1 MFSDN
6 TVSQLR
12 REGGVLSSRSGMSLR
27 LPPAAGFCQGVAS
40 AIAKLGALLEESK
53 PEQRK
58 LLLGEMIHNE
68 SVNQEFVRRGI
79 TLLSEE
85 QSAALFTEAAEA
97 ETKYIIPA
105 FGLSLELEEALRR
118 HALRP
123 EQILDCSCPNVRRIW
138 QQVERLGAAGQALLL
153 HGSPG
158 HQEVL
163 GIWSRVRRHAQAGAV
178 LPDLDAAQKFLLA
191 AVSGFQDGDYPAELL
206 WQPEKL
212 ASLPWTLLNQTTVLR
227 SDCRRLAEL
236 LAQTRSKERFTWVDS
251 TCSATRQRQEQAE
264 LLCQQGCDLIL
275 VVGSP
280 SSSNT
285 NKLYLLAAKHGKT
298 FFVGSDKDIEPNC
311 IRHYLPASKEWRCEA
326 DWLQGKPDKVCIL
339 SGASCPDSLLGALIR
354 KLAEY

>member
-118 HALRP
+118 TPQAL
-123 EQILDCSCPNVRRIW
+123 QTDCSRPNVRRIW
-138 QQVERLGAAGQALLL
+138 QQVRLGAAGQALLL
-153 HGSPG
+153 HGSP
-158 HQEVL
+158 HRRCCS
-163 GIWSRVRRHAQAGAV
+163 SRVWRHAQAGAV
-178 LPDLDAAQKFLLA
+178 L
-191 AVSGFQDGDYPAELL
+191 
-206 WQPEKL
+206 
-212 ASLPWTLLNQTTVLR
+212 
-227 SDCRRLAEL
+227 
-236 LAQTRSKERFTWVDS
+236 
-251 TCSATRQRQEQAE
+251 
-264 LLCQQGCDLIL
+264 
-275 VVGSP
+275 
-280 SSSNT
+280 
-285 NKLYLLAAKHGKT
+285 
-298 FFVGSDKDIEPNC
+298 
-311 IRHYLPASKEWRCEA
+311 
-326 DWLQGKPDKVCIL
+326 
-339 SGASCPDSLLGALIR
+339 
-354 KLAEY
+354 